1 MRKNPFD
8 AIDPAMSH
16 TKKAL
21 FGPWSFERWITLGM
35 LCFLQTCA
43 GIGMGDCSGGNF
55 NLPVEAFEKF
65 GSKSDDSSAHM
76 ARPPHT
82 ALYAELAQPVEAP
95 DDAVADD
102 AAPEP
107 TPEETAEPHEFS
119 NADFDKALGFM
130 RANAALIWTLG
141 GILLVLVIGLTVL
154 FQWLGARAVFAYI
167 DNLATFRAEVERPWR
182 EQAPLADSY
191 FRWRLGI
198 IGVQL
203 VGLAL
208 VGIPTGVLAYRT
220 VVNGGSDGWL
230 ALVTSAPFWVGVAGV
245 ILVGLVSLI
254 IIIGMYDVVAPVQYC
269 RRCTTGDAIALSLTL
284 VAENFGA
291 FLLYL
296 VLKLLVSI
304 AFAIIIVAV
313 GLLTCCCGF
322 LVMIIP
328 VLGQALLQPLWVFH
342 RMLSVYFVGGLDAR
356 YDVITRASSVATPTP
371 AP

>member
-43 GIGMGDCSGGNF
+43 GIGLGDCSGGNF
-55 NLPVEAFEKF
+55 NLPFNAFEKL
-65 GSKSDDSSAHM
+65 GSKGEESALRHS
-76 ARPPHT
+76 PSQG
-82 ALYAELAQPVEAP
+82 ALYAALEEPAAEAP
-95 DDAVADD
+95 DDADAIADD
-102 AAPEP
+102 A
-107 TPEETAEPHEFS
+107 TPEQAADVGIEPPSFS
-119 NADFDKALGFM
+119 AGDLDSALGFM

-182 EQAPLADSY
+182 EQAPLAESY

-203 VGLAL
+203 LALAL
-208 VGIPTGVLAYRT
+208 VGVPTGVLAYRT
-220 VVNGGSDGWL
+220 VVDGGSDGWL
-230 ALVTSAPFWVGVAGV
+230 TLATSAPFWVGIAGV
-245 ILVGLVSLI
+245 VLLGLVSLMV
-254 IIIGMYDVVAPVQYC
+254 IIGMYDVVAPVQYC
-269 RRCTTGDAIALSLTL
+269 RRCSTGEAITLSLAL

-304 AFAIIIVAV
+304 AFAIIIVVV

-342 RMLSVYFVGGLDAR
+342 RLLSIYFVGSLDAR
-356 YDVITRASSVATPTP
+356 YDVATIANNASTPTP
-371 AP
+371 